1 MDKVDAHVK
10 GLGAVMYRDCIVSG
24 RRLLS
29 RHYFDAN
36 DNKVAVF
43 SVPTAN
49 LTVFDEPGPYVA
61 HAGSNLSQPVSLV

>member
-1 MDKVDAHVK
+1 MDKIDAHVK

-24 RRLLS
+24 KRLLS

-36 DNKVAVF
+36 GKKIAVF
-43 SVPTAN
+43 SMPTAN

>member
-1 MDKVDAHVK
+1 MDKVDAHVR

-24 RRLLS
+24 KRLLS

-36 DNKVAVF
+36 DKKIAVF

-49 LTVFDEPGPYVA
+49 LTVFDQPDPYLA

>member
-36 DNKVAVF
+36 DKKVAVF

-49 LTVFDEPGPYVA
+49 LTVFDQPGPYLA